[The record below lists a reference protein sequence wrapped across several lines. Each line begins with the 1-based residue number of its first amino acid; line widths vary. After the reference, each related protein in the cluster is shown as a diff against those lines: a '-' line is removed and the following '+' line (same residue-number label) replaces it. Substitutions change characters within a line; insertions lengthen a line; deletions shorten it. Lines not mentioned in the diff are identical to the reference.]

1 MSTTFQTATMEELR
15 GLPAPESLGPR
26 HRPVPHA
33 MVVEALRKELTTR
46 GLTPTSTKWEL
57 SSDGMRLDGR
67 IGFAEDKGKKE
78 AQRAILVAS
87 RKETY
92 TGINE
97 AAVQALLPPAL
108 RGSFGMVLT
117 VTHAN
122 DKSRALRIAS
132 AVEVFVCNNL
142 AVGIRNGASIVRK
155 HTGDEPWEPRLQR
168 LLERAL
174 AEFQHTMIEP
184 IVAMQGATLS
194 DQEAK
199 ALIYDALSL
208 RWPPLAP
215 SAFKEVGATYFA
227 HATADVAEANRWSLH
242 NAFTQHMKELPQKR
256 QIETGTMLTEL
267 FTRDLLAVEPGAGL
281 NPN

>member
-1 MSTTFQTATMEELR
+1 MDAIKTATMEELR

-33 MVVEALRKELTTR
+33 MVVEALSKELTAR
-46 GLTPTSTKWEL
+46 GMTPTSTKWEL

-67 IGFAEDKGKKE
+67 IGFAEDKAKQE
-78 AQRAILVAS
+78 AQREILVAS

-97 AAVQALLPPAL
+97 AAVQALLPPEL

-117 VTHAN
+117 LTHAN
-122 DKSRALRIAS
+122 DKSRALRIAT
-132 AVEVFVCNNL
+132 AVEVYVCNNL
-142 AVGIRNGASIVRK
+142 AIGIRNGSTIVRK
-155 HTGDEPWEPRLQR
+155 HTGDEAWEPRLEK

-174 AEFQHTMIEP
+174 SQFQHTMIEP
-184 IVAMQGATLS
+184 IVAMQGARLT
-194 DQEAK
+194 DVQAK
-199 ALIYDALSL
+199 ALIYDALNL

-215 SAFKEVGATYFA
+215 SSFKEVGATYFA
-227 HATADVAEANRWSLH
+227 HASADVAGENRWALH
-242 NAFTQHMKELPQKR
+242 NAFTQHMRDLPAKR
-256 QIETGTMLTEL
+256 QIETGAMLTEL
-267 FTRDLLAVEPGAGL
+267 FTRDLLAVEPGVGL